1 MRPEPRPT
9 DIAEAAAWD
18 AFSIIYSPAGRRP
31 LADERTTVAQKY
43 PGLIQQLREQLIKV
57 NTDLDAA
64 KASKAPT
71 VKDLKVKQKAQEQ
84 ALVKALRVAIDSPH
98 QEMRDTLF
106 SFEKFIALMANILRL
121 PIKSGD
127 YLGDLPLAVFE
138 LMATYKF
145 DEAAKQTLEK
155 AKFPQ
160 ISKKFMN
167 RAEVKAAD
175 DDTQKRQDDI
185 KRFVTAIE
193 KGLQVVP
200 KRVEVSSRISRPAAK
215 PDDKPAVKS
224 VNIPSR
230 VPATSAPPKYEG
242 TSGLKR
248 AREPEDLAN
257 APNKRSAAEN
267 TKPATKS
274 GDNIVAAPHR
284 PAASTSFFKNLGKA
298 APKPATPAT
307 PAPAPAKPVI
317 KKPAPPQAP
326 RPSVLGS
333 LLDSINAPKPEPKKV
348 EAAKRAPETPE
359 EKKRR
364 ERKESR
370 RHLRVKFK
378 EEGLEEIRLF
388 THEKAEDEG
397 RDVDMLRD
405 AHDDRSEG
413 MMLKKRLETNDIED
427 EDTDMP
433 DAIDMDIN
441 NKQYPELG
449 EIDFSNLPEDVRNRN
464 VTSRGGLVEIRT
476 PQQEIQENREQTELM
491 VVYTHASDIP
501 DSAKEPSLV
510 ATENKN
516 PARFGDITNQTIKD
530 RLRDIQFSGDEVAFK
545 NMRQKLEEE
554 IKRREQLKDVA
565 SIPDN
570 IATLLQ
576 IIKENPS
583 KVFTLPV
590 PTGMKPA
597 AMANLYLT
605 FSSYQGFPFPVVEAP
620 AWMAAIPGLQQ
631 SWHEGM
637 AREAAR
643 KAGLEAEKERARAEE
658 EAKKA
663 FEVRAQMSFQ
673 PQMGALHLGLPPMG
687 QPPFMGAPP
696 MGAPPLG
703 FPGLG
708 GPPPDPAQMA
718 ALFAQMGLPPPAAR
732 GLPPVPQWGAPPPTN
747 FAPPANPF
755 PPPPQVDQYGREVR
769 RDDGNPNPYSASY
782 NNDHHGGQHQQY
794 GNDAYGNNRRQ
805 NNYIDESS
813 DGMRGGGG
821 EGSNNN
827 NQGGGKKKNKKKW
840 NKNKNKTPNWD
851 NVGRGAGGMDGAL
864 DYDDGV
870 DAGQNQA
877 GGYKTKTQP
886 CSFYKQGTCT
896 KGDSCSYIHDMN
908 Y

>member
-64 KASKAPT
+64 KASKAAT

-121 PIKSGD
+121 PLKSGD
-127 YLGDLPLAVFE
+127 YFGDLPLAVFE

-145 DEAAKQTLEK
+145 DDAAKQTLEK

-160 ISKKFMN
+160 ISKKFMS

-175 DDTQKRQDDI
+175 EDTQMRQEDI
-185 KRFVTAIE
+185 KKFITAIE
-193 KGLQVVP
+193 KDQQVVP
-200 KRVEVSSRISRPAAK
+200 KRVDVSARINKPAAK
-215 PDDKPAVKS
+215 PDDKPALKS
-224 VNIPSR
+224 ANIHSR
-230 VPATSAPPKYEG
+230 APTTSAPPKYEG

-248 AREPEDLAN
+248 AREPEDSTN

-274 GDNIVAAPHR
+274 GDSAVAAPHR

-298 APKPATPAT
+298 APKPATPA
-307 PAPAPAKPVI
+307 PAPAKPIV

-359 EKKRR
+359 EKKKR

-413 MMLKKRLETNDIED
+413 MMLKKRLEANDIED

-433 DAIDMDIN
+433 DAVNTDIN
-441 NKQYPELG
+441 SQSYSELS
-449 EIDFSNLPEDVRNRN
+449 EIDFSSLPDEVRNRN
-464 VTSRGGLVEIRT
+464 MTSRGGRVEIKT
-476 PQQEIQENREQTELM
+476 PQQDIQEKREQTELM
-491 VVYTHASDIP
+491 VVYTAASDIP
-501 DSAKEPSLV
+501 DSAKEPSSV
-510 ATENKN
+510 SAENKN

-530 RLRDIQFSGDEVAFK
+530 RLRDIQFSGDEVAFN
-545 NMRQKLEEE
+545 NMKQKLEEE
-554 IKRREQLKDVA
+554 IRRREQLRDVA

-570 IATLLQ
+570 IAKLLQ

-583 KVFTLPV
+583 KVSTLPV
-590 PTGMKPA
+590 PTGMEPA

-605 FSSYQGFPFPVVEAP
+605 FSSYQGLPFPVVEAP
-620 AWMAAIPGLQQ
+620 AWMAITPGLQQ
-631 SWHEGM
+631 SWREGM
-637 AREAAR
+637 AKEAAR
-643 KAGLEAEKERARAEE
+643 KAKLEAEKERARAEE

-663 FEVRAQMSFQ
+663 FEARAQMSLQ
-673 PQMGALHLGLPPMG
+673 PQMAAPPIG

-696 MGAPPLG
+696 MGAPPMGG
-703 FPGLG
+703 FPGMPGLG
-708 GPPPDPAQMA
+708 GPPPNPAQMA
-718 ALFAQMGLPPPAAR
+718 ALFAQMGLPPPAA
-732 GLPPVPQWGAPPPTN
+732 GGPPPIPRWGAPPPTN

-755 PPPPQVDQYGREVR
+755 PPPPQPKVDQYGREIR
-769 RDDGNPNPYSASY
+769 GGDSNPNPYPGY
-782 NNDHHGGQHQQY
+782 NNDQHGHQQQY

-805 NNYIDESS
+805 NNYMDESS
-813 DGMRGGGG
+813 DGMRGGDINNSG
-821 EGSNNN
+821 NN
-827 NQGGGKKKNKKKW
+827 NQGGGGKKKNKKKW
-840 NKNKNKTPNWD
+840 NKSKNKTPNWD
-851 NVGRGAGGMDGAL
+851 NVGRGAGGMDGTL

-870 DAGQNQA
+870 DAAQNQG

-886 CSFYKQGTCT
+886 CSFFKQGNCT
-896 KGDSCSYIHDMN
+896 KGDGCSYIHDMN

>member
-1 MRPEPRPT
+1 M
-9 DIAEAAAWD
+9 
-18 AFSIIYSPAGRRP
+18 
-31 LADERTTVAQKY
+31 AQKY
-43 PGLIQQLREQLIKV
+43 PGLVQQLREQLIKV

-64 KASKAPT
+64 KGSKAAS

-84 ALVKALRVAIDSPH
+84 ALVKALRVAIESPH

-121 PIKSGD
+121 PLKRGD
-127 YLGDLPLAVFE
+127 YFGDLPLAVFE

-145 DEAAKQTLEK
+145 EDAAKQTLEK

-167 RAEVKAAD
+167 KAEVKAAD
-175 DDTQKRQDDI
+175 EDTQMRQDDI
-185 KRFVTAIE
+185 KRFITVIE
-193 KGLQVVP
+193 KGQQIVP
-200 KRVEVSSRISRPAAK
+200 KRVNVSPRVSRPAAK
-215 PDDKPAVKS
+215 PDDKPALKS
-224 VNIPSR
+224 ANISSR
-230 VPATSAPPKYEG
+230 APTTSAPPKYEG

-248 AREPEDLAN
+248 AREPEDSTN

-274 GDNIVAAPHR
+274 GDTTAAAPQR
-284 PAASTSFFKNLGKA
+284 PTASTSFFKNLGKA
-298 APKPATPAT
+298 APKPAA

-348 EAAKRAPETPE
+348 EATKRAPETPE
-359 EKKRR
+359 EKKKR

-370 RHLRVKFK
+370 RHLRVKFR
-378 EEGLEEIRLF
+378 EAGELEEIRLF

-397 RDVDMLRD
+397 RDMDMLRD

-413 MMLKKRLETNDIED
+413 MMLKKRLEAADVDD

-433 DAIDMDIN
+433 DAVDTDIN
-441 NKQYPELG
+441 SKPYSELS
-449 EIDFSNLPEDVRNRN
+449 EIDFSNLPEEVRNKN
-464 VTSRGGLVEIRT
+464 MTSRGGRVEIRT
-476 PQQEIQENREQTELM
+476 PQQEIQEKREQMELM
-491 VVYTHASDIP
+491 VVYTDASDVP
-501 DSAKEPSLV
+501 DSAKEPSSV
-510 ATENKN
+510 SAENKN

-530 RLRDIQFSGDEVAFK
+530 RLRDIQFSGDEVAFS
-545 NMRQKLEEE
+545 NMNAKLKEE

-570 IATLLQ
+570 IAKLLQ

-583 KVFTLPV
+583 MVSILPV
-590 PTGMKPA
+590 PTGMEPA

-605 FSSYQGFPFPVVEAP
+605 FSSYQGLPFPIVEAP
-620 AWMAAIPGLQQ
+620 AWMTISPGLQQ
-631 SWHEGM
+631 SWREGM

-643 KAGLEAEKERARAEE
+643 KAKLEAERERARAEE
-658 EAKKA
+658 EAKKE
-663 FEVRAQMSFQ
+663 FEARAQMSFR
-673 PQMGALHLGLPPMG
+673 PQMSAPPMG

-696 MGAPPLG
+696 MGG
-703 FPGLG
+703 FPGMPGLG

-718 ALFAQMGLPPPAAR
+718 ALFAQMGLPPPAG
-732 GLPPVPQWGAPPPTN
+732 GLPPSVPQWGAPPPTN
-747 FAPPANPF
+747 FAPPVNPF
-755 PPPPQVDQYGREVR
+755 PPPPQPQVDQYGREIR
-769 RDDGNPNPYSASY
+769 GGNDNPNPYPGNYS
-782 NNDHHGGQHQQY
+782 NDQQGGHQQQY

-813 DGMRGGGG
+813 DGMRGGDGG
-821 EGSNNN
+821 NSGNNN
-827 NQGGGKKKNKKKW
+827 NGGGGQGKKKNKKKW

-870 DAGQNQA
+870 DAGQNQG

-886 CSFYKQGTCT
+886 CSFYKQGNCT
-896 KGDSCSYIHDMN
+896 KGASCSYIHDMN